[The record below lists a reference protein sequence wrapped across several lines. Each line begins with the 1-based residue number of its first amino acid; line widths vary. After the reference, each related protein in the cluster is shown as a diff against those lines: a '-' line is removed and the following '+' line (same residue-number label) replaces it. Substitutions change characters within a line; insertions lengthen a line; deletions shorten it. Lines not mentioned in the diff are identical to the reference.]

1 MHSDTHY
8 ECGKQYQHPTLDRT
22 SVSCVL
28 KKFCLGAQYQE
39 LMTYDRCRWQSR
51 WSATPPWPSGRQSP
65 HSRIHICQPSEMKE
79 IWSFCISASVFYTM
93 PKCISLMILKG
104 HWRGPQL
111 ASLMLINDHRQGP
124 QQTSVLL
131 QKRHQRGLNWHVRCW
146 DSIPR
151 AFTSRARSNDNANHM
166 LIIFKIWIVDWIP

>member
-93 PKCISLMILKG
+93 PKCISLMILTWAPTGLLDAHKWSQTG
-104 HWRGPQL
+104 APTDLRDAPKTSPTRGP
-111 ASLMLINDHRQGP
+111 
-124 QQTSVLL
+124 
-131 QKRHQRGLNWHVRCW
+131 NWHVRCW

-166 LIIFKIWIVDWIP
+166 LIIIKIWIVDWIP

>member
-93 PKCISLMILKG
+93 PKCISLMILTWAPTGLLDAHKWSQTG
-104 HWRGPQL
+104 APTDLRDAPKTSPTRGP
-111 ASLMLINDHRQGP
+111 D
-124 QQTSVLL
+124 
-131 QKRHQRGLNWHVRCW
+131 WHVKCW

-166 LIIFKIWIVDWIP
+166 LIIIKIWIVDWIP